1 MSPKIA
7 FIVLLL
13 TLLARPV
20 GSEPFKLTIL
30 TEQYPPFNYIEDG
43 ELQGLSYELLALMLA
58 DLDQTELLDSIQL
71 VPWSRGYQ
79 LVQHQPN
86 TLLFSMVRT
95 EQRENLV
102 AWVGPIL
109 TNYAACI
116 GKTELISEFTAR
128 PRAESLRGKAV
139 GVIRKDVVDQLVRA
153 DADFSQARIE
163 VIDYPSQAV
172 ELLEHDRLD
181 LWCYTKE
188 AVQFYFNQKG
198 VALSNYTTLVDL
210 GPSGEL
216 YYSLHR
222 DTEPVIVNTL
232 QTALDRLKQ
241 PTDGQSSSPFQQ
253 LIERYSARLGIAL
266 DN

>member
-1 MSPKIA
+1 MITKIA
-7 FIVLLL
+7 FIVLLF
-13 TLLARPV
+13 TLWARPA
-20 GSEPFKLTIL
+20 GSEPFGLTVL
-30 TEQYPPFNYIEDG
+30 TEQYPPFNYMENG
-43 ELQGLSYELLALMLA
+43 ALKGLSYDLLALMLA
-58 DLDQTELLDSIQL
+58 DLDQPELLERIEL
-71 VPWSRGYQ
+71 VPWARGYQ
-79 LVQHQPN
+79 MVQYQPN

-102 AWVGPIL
+102 SWVGPIL

-116 GKTELISEFTAR
+116 GKTELSGEFTAR

-139 GVIRKDVVDQLVRA
+139 GVIRKDVVDQLVHA
-153 DADFSQARIE
+153 DADFSQAKIE
-163 VIDYPSQAV
+163 LIDYPSQAV

-222 DTEPVIVNTL
+222 DTDPAIVDAL
-232 QTALDRLKQ
+232 QAALDRLKQ
-241 PTDGQSSSPFQQ
+241 PADGQSSSPFQQ
-253 LIERYSARLGIAL
+253 LIERYSTRLGIAL

>member
-86 TLLFSMVRT
+86 TLLFSMVRSA
-95 EQRENLV
+95 ERENLV

-109 TNYAACI
+109 TNNLACI
-116 GKTELISEFTAR
+116 GKNELNSEFTGR
-128 PRAESLRGKAV
+128 SRAESLRGKAV
-139 GVIRKDVVDQLVRA
+139 GVIRKDIVDQLVRA

-172 ELLEHDRLD
+172 ELLENDRLD
-181 LWCYTKE
+181 LWCYGKGV
-188 AVQFYFNQKG
+188 VQFYFNKKG
-198 VALSNYTTLVDL
+198 VTLSNYTTLIDL
-210 GPSGEL
+210 DAIGEL
-216 YYSLHR
+216 YYGVHR
-222 DTEPVIVNTL
+222 DTDPAIVNAL
-232 QTALDRLKQ
+232 QAALDRLKQ
-241 PTDGQSSSPFQQ
+241 PRDGQSNSPFAQ
-253 LIERYSARLGIAL
+253 LLDRYSARLGIKL
-266 DN
+266 GN

>member
-1 MSPKIA
+1 MIPKIA
-7 FIVLLL
+7 FSVLLL

-20 GSEPFKLTIL
+20 GSEPFDLTIL
-30 TEQYPPFNYIEDG
+30 TEQYPPFNYMEDG
-43 ELQGLSYELLALMLA
+43 ALKGLSYDLLALMLA
-58 DLDQTELLDSIQL
+58 DLDQTELLSRIEL

-79 LVQHQPN
+79 LVQYQPN

-95 EQRENLV
+95 EKRENLV

-116 GKTELISEFTAR
+116 GKTELSGEFAAR
-128 PRAESLRGKAV
+128 PRAESLRGKTV
-139 GVIRKDVVDQLVRA
+139 GVIRKDVVDQLVHA

-216 YYSLHR
+216 YYGIHR
-222 DTEPVIVNTL
+222 DTDPAIIDAL
-232 QTALDRLKQ
+232 QAALDRLKQ
-241 PTDGQSSSPFQQ
+241 PSAGQSSSPFEG
-253 LIERYSARLGIAL
+253 LITRYSARLGIAL